1 MLTEYEE
8 FDHDVLAVLKRGDV
22 EITFVSSPSASL
34 DGKNFSVVSWT
45 IDKITIA
52 VAEEYLNKDIDDF
65 IVSGILDTVG
75 DDATEE
81 ETVNAVREHAIQ
93 LFSAKLTEVFRDAVT
108 EVDDPLK
115 YSLDYALDQLLDEQ

>member
-22 EITFVSSPSASL
+22 EITFVSSPSASI

-65 IVSGILDTVG
+65 IVSGILSTVG
-75 DDATEE
+75 DDPTEE

-115 YSLDYALDQLLDEQ
+115 YSLDYALDQLLDD

>member
-65 IVSGILDTVG
+65 IVSGILSTVG

-108 EVDDPLK
+108 EVEDPLK

>member
-1 MLTEYEE
+1 M
-8 FDHDVLAVLKRGDV
+8 
-22 EITFVSSPSASL
+22 
-34 DGKNFSVVSWT
+34 SWT

>member
-65 IVSGILDTVG
+65 IVSGILSTVG

>member
-22 EITFVSSPSASL
+22 EITFVSSPSASI

-52 VAEEYLNKDIDDF
+52 VAEEYLNKDIEDF
-65 IVSGILDTVG
+65 IVSGILSTVG
-75 DDATEE
+75 DDPTEE

-115 YSLDYALDQLLDEQ
+115 YSLDYALDQLLDD

>member
-1 MLTEYEE
+1 MLTEDEE

-93 LFSAKLTEVFRDAVT
+93 LFAAKLTEVFRDAVT

>member
-52 VAEEYLNKDIDDF
+52 VAE
-65 IVSGILDTVG
+65 
-75 DDATEE
+75 
-81 ETVNAVREHAIQ
+81 
-93 LFSAKLTEVFRDAVT
+93 
-108 EVDDPLK
+108 
-115 YSLDYALDQLLDEQ
+115 

>member
-45 IDKITIA
+45 VDKITIA

-65 IVSGILDTVG
+65 IVSGILSTVG
-75 DDATEE
+75 DDPTEE
-81 ETVNAVREHAIQ
+81 ETVNAVREHAIR

-115 YSLDYALDQLLDEQ
+115 YSLDYALDQLLDD

>member
-22 EITFVSSPSASL
+22 EITFVSSPSASI

-45 IDKITIA
+45 IEKITIA

-65 IVSGILDTVG
+65 IVSGILSTVG
-75 DDATEE
+75 DDPTEE

-115 YSLDYALDQLLDEQ
+115 YSLDYALDQLLDD

>member
-22 EITFVSSPSASL
+22 EITFVSSPSASI

-65 IVSGILDTVG
+65 IVSGILSTVG
-75 DDATEE
+75 DDPTEE

-115 YSLDYALDQLLDEQ
+115 YSLDYALDQLLED